1 MKHPVRIILKKVKTD
16 SNGQLIDS
24 DYVTVDI
31 DNKEIESLLFN
42 PMSHIAGQYH
52 VVGAE
57 LLNKSK
63 LQEEH
68 MKSNELI
75 PF

>member
-1 MKHPVRIILKKVKTD
+1 MEHPVRIILKKVKTD

-42 PMSHIAGQYH
+42 PMSHISGQYH

-68 MKSNELI
+68 RKRNDLL

>member
-1 MKHPVRIILKKVKTD
+1 MEHPVRIILKKVKTD
-16 SNGQLIDS
+16 SHGQQIDS

-42 PMSHIAGQYH
+42 TMSHIAGQYH